1 MTLALVA
8 PVQPGLP
15 PSCHWTL
22 VQWLKTFAMSHR
34 RTRSRL
40 HRRTT
45 RGSAPTE
52 ESLIGLLREAEDAV
66 VAAADGAAA
75 VAVAGGEV
83 DGAVGAVLHFAQA
96 AKFADEEGL
105 GVEDAARV
113 CGVETHAH
121 ETLADQAGEEEV
133 ALQRGELRAGDEG
146 RAGWGDGGREFQQR
160 RDHPFARHLVVD
172 DGPAVILSLLDDVD
186 FVAAAGAV
194 EPGGAVL
201 GLELQ
206 TRPRLPVQTLRVSM
220 AVGEDGRTRE
230 GIAGGDR

>member
-45 RGSAPTE
+45 RGSPPTE
-52 ESLIGLLREAEDAV
+52 ESLIGLFRSAEDAV

-83 DGAVGAVLHFAQA
+83 DGAVGAVLDLAQA
-96 AKFADEEGL
+96 AVFLDEERL
-105 GVEDAARV
+105 GVEDSARV
-113 CGVETHAH
+113 RGIQAHAH
-121 ETLADQAGEEEV
+121 QTLADQAGEEEV
-133 ALQRGELRAGDEG
+133 ALKAGSFDPVTKDAPEGAMAGVNSSSGETIPS
-146 RAGWGDGGREFQQR
+146 
-160 RDHPFARHLVVD
+160 RD
-172 DGPAVILSLLDDVD
+172 ILWWTI
-186 FVAAAGAV
+186 GQ
-194 EPGGAVL
+194 P
-201 GLELQ
+201 
-206 TRPRLPVQTLRVSM
+206 
-220 AVGEDGRTRE
+220 
-230 GIAGGDR
+230 